1 MLLAMTGIGVGC
13 GEVSF
18 VPSPFTPQNVD
29 LVYSSQEDI
38 TVVRWR
44 ISSTVPADPN
54 LQFQIL
60 GDGGFQTIDF
70 LQSVYPGGGIACTD
84 GQGSCF
90 QYVLRGRYA
99 TWNGGRPV
107 QAVHS
112 FYGVLP
118 GAIAR
123 EKPVAQTLAVA
134 SFFHSGNQ
142 QITVNITDQVA
153 APSNE
158 PYLYPRGY
166 DHSMWPTNGLCVS
179 DSAPDGVSFL
189 PLDPTTDG
197 FGPDTQPDGHL
208 TDSGI
213 YCVAVRP
220 VPNDAGAAAVAQT
233 RIETL
238 PEVVT
243 LHQTFA
249 PPVELSPVIYQI
261 VFDLQIPLADRCT
274 SAIQTIESL
283 VDKYMNKGNATV
295 PVTKLPTLNLAVDPH
310 GTDASANCNQQDGP
324 LPASDMADAVMQAVT
339 SYPEQYQ
346 QFHFL
351 FFDNLDAPLSGPLTD
366 SLSTFFSALQ
376 TAPSGYNLRTIS
388 WLFNP
393 GLAAYNSPTPT
404 WSMTQPP
411 WQAADDPSFE
421 HTLASYVMQNLPYE
435 SQTHDPSTP
444 VALLSPDDAMTDDG
458 DQIKIC
464 QSAPAVIPVDVN
476 SGNEFF
482 GPSWPVKAADPP
494 GYLVNLNP
502 SASAGYSSFVPVS
515 ATVDYQICSR
525 YCDNHPYVSTARQ
538 GQSSW
543 SGSYACAETTD

>member
-13 GEVSF
+13 GDVSF

-44 ISSTVPADPN
+44 ISSTVPADPD

-60 GDGGFQTIDF
+60 GVRGYQPIDF

-84 GQGSCF
+84 GEGSCF
-90 QYVLRGRYA
+90 QYVLRGRYSA
-99 TWNGGRPV
+99 WKGGRPI

-112 FYGVLP
+112 LYGVLP
-118 GAIAR
+118 GAKAQVT
-123 EKPVAQTLAVA
+123 PVAQTLAVA
-134 SFFHSGNQ
+134 SFFHTGNQ
-142 QITVNITDQVA
+142 QVTVNITDQVA

-189 PLDPTTDG
+189 PLDPSTDG
-197 FGPDTQPDGHL
+197 FAPDKQPDGHL

-220 VPNDAGAAAVAQT
+220 VPNDDGGAAVAQT

-261 VFDLQIPLADRCT
+261 VLDLQIPLADRCT

-324 LPASDMADAVMQAVT
+324 LPASDMADAVMQVVT
-339 SYPEQYQ
+339 SYPEHYQ

-376 TAPSGYNLRTIS
+376 TAPTGYNLRTVS

-411 WQAADDPSFE
+411 WQAADDPDFE
-421 HTLASYVMQNLPYE
+421 KNLALYAMQNLPYE

-444 VALLSPDDAMTDDG
+444 VALLSTDDAMADDG

-476 SGNEFF
+476 SGSEFF
-482 GPSWPVKAADPP
+482 GPSWSVKAADPP

-502 SASAGYSSFVPVS
+502 SASAAYGSFVQVS

-525 YCDNHPYVSTARQ
+525 YCDNHPYVSTAQQ

>member
-1 MLLAMTGIGVGC
+1 MTGIGVGC
-13 GEVSF
+13 GDVSF

-44 ISSTVPADPN
+44 ISSTVPADPD
-54 LQFQIL
+54 LRFQIL
-60 GDGGFQTIDF
+60 GVEGFHDIDF
-70 LQSVYPGGGIACTD
+70 SQSLYPGGGIACTD

-90 QYVLRGRYA
+90 QFVLRGRYG
-99 TWNGGRPV
+99 TWNKGRPV

-112 FYGVLP
+112 LYGVLP
-118 GAIAR
+118 GAIAQ
-123 EKPVAQTLAVA
+123 ETPVAQTLTVA
-134 SFFHSGNQ
+134 SFFHTGNQ
-142 QITVNITDQVA
+142 QVTVNIADQVA
-153 APSNE
+153 APTNQ
-158 PYLYPRGY
+158 PYLYPRSF

-197 FGPDTQPDGHL
+197 FAPDSPL

-233 RIETL
+233 RIATL

-249 PPVELSPVIYQI
+249 PPVEQSPVIYQI
-261 VFDLQIPLADRCT
+261 VFDLQIPLPDRCT
-274 SAIQTIESL
+274 SALQTIESL

-351 FFDNLDAPLSGPLTD
+351 FFDNLDAPLSGQLTD
-366 SLSTFFSALQ
+366 SLSTFFQALQ
-376 TAPSGYNLRTIS
+376 TPPTGYNLRTVS

-421 HTLASYVMQNLPYE
+421 KTLAMYVMQNLPYE

-444 VALLSPDDAMTDDG
+444 VALLSPDDAVADDG

-464 QSAPAVIPVDVN
+464 SSAPAVIPVDVT

-482 GPSWPVKAADPP
+482 GPSWAVKASDPP
-494 GYLVNLNP
+494 GYLVDLHPNA
-502 SASAGYSSFVPVS
+502 SASYGSFVQVG

-525 YCDNHPYVSTARQ
+525 YCDNHPYVSTAGP

-543 SGSYACAETTD
+543 SASYACAGTTD